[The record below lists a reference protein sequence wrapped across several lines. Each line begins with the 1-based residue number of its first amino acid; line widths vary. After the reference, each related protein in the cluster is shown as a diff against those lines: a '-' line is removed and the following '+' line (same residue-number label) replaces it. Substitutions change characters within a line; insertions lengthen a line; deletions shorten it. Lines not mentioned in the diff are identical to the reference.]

1 MDLNVTRYDVQRC
14 NDYHSFLWCQGVNV
28 KGYNHLLHTT
38 VFRTHLLSPFIMYL
52 YFDIN
57 LSCNRTSQYLFN
69 CSPVVTLHLYE
80 EIRKTLRV
88 LWVPAFYTLSV
99 IELGCSLWG
108 LNDRTW
114 VLSCQEDRLTIML
127 LVKKT
132 FRFLHVIFQPWR

>member
-1 MDLNVTRYDVQRC
+1 MSPDMMYKGAMITIHVCDV
-14 NDYHSFLWCQGVNV
+14 QGVNV

-80 EIRKTLRV
+80 EIRKTL
-88 LWVPAFYTLSV
+88 
-99 IELGCSLWG
+99 
-108 LNDRTW
+108 
-114 VLSCQEDRLTIML
+114 
-127 LVKKT
+127 
-132 FRFLHVIFQPWR
+132 